1 MWRYSLHINVALT
14 VVLLVIHAIDV
25 AVRAGQQGIVRLLIS
40 RCRSRP
46 RGAERNAVKAYGAQL
61 RERIPRWTRHM
72 KARKRKEN
80 EIRARSEKDLSYRC
94 HKISFIY
101 LSRSIENM
109 IKNRLSVGR
118 WSTYLTGFASFYL
131 LSCTFVHW
139 EMCAPHNVYL
149 VFLYFDLW
157 SFRGMAAL
165 YRISIKKTI
174 SFGIV

>member
-1 MWRYSLHINVALT
+1 MRRYSLHINVALT
-14 VVLLVIHAIDV
+14 VVLLAIHTIDV

-72 KARKRKEN
+72 KTRKRKEN

-101 LSRSIENM
+101 LSRSIR
-109 IKNRLSVGR
+109 I
-118 WSTYLTGFASFYL
+118 WSRIVLQLDDDRHISRVSHRFICFRAL
-131 LSCTFVHW
+131 LCI
-139 EMCAPHNVYL
+139 EKCAP
-149 VFLYFDLW
+149 
-157 SFRGMAAL
+157 
-165 YRISIKKTI
+165 RITYT
-174 SFGIV
+174 